1 VTEVKQ
7 KLIPTCPFR
16 SLPSISTGMRHSST
30 GHKHLDQ
37 SCFTPIFP
45 TRRNPNAPVR
55 NTRIINASKAQK
67 TALYPSMRAFGDD
80 LSTSSEAAVIDSEM
94 TEVIVNPTDVPS
106 CAQVLNTAPPR
117 ACVRVGN
124 TAEMISRPTVK
135 RMLVHKSWKTCVEV
149 CQRGVT
155 MYSIDKR
162 RKTAKSITL

>member
-1 VTEVKQ
+1 MRVDKDVLRGSITAQSILDDRGARKPNNCHLLLPICDLASTEQ
-7 KLIPTCPFR
+7 
-16 SLPSISTGMRHSST
+16 
-30 GHKHLDQ
+30 KHLDQ

-55 NTRIINASKAQK
+55 DTRIINASKAQK
-67 TALYPSMRAFGDD
+67 TALYPSIRAFEDD
-80 LSTSSEAAVIDSEM
+80 LLTSSEAAVIDSEM

-124 TAEMISRPTVK
+124 TAEMMSRPTVK

-149 CQRGVT
+149 C
-155 MYSIDKR
+155 
-162 RKTAKSITL
+162 